1 MNRFLGNLTK
11 TLLPLI
17 VVSAVLL
24 LIDRGSQKQKHVR
37 ELALVMY
44 NDSPLSELSRR
55 GIEEGLTALGWE
67 EDRDYRLDV
76 HNAQGDISTLNLI
89 IDGLISNKPA
99 LVFVVSTP
107 SLQAV
112 VRKIREIPVVFTSVA
127 DPVLAG
133 AGKSFGDHL
142 PNVTGISTMGDY
154 RGMAE
159 LIRIVLPGVQRV
171 ATLFSPGESNS
182 VNNLSEFRKYTGMD
196 GIDLLAIP
204 VNATTEVADAA
215 LSMVSANPDLVCQII
230 DNLTASSF
238 SNIVRVC
245 EEKKIPVFGF
255 VSEQAEKGAVLV
267 LSRDYVQ
274 AGKDAVRMA
283 ERIFNGEPPSDIPFE
298 FVSRTEIILN
308 RRAANRYHIR
318 LPDTLAN
325 GEKIKVIN

>member
-1 MNRFLGNLTK
+1 M
-11 TLLPLI
+11 I
-17 VVSAVLL
+17 VSSILL
-24 LIDRGSQKQKHVR
+24 LIDRESQKQKHVR

-44 NDSPLSELSRR
+44 NDSPLSELSRQ

-67 EDRDYRLDV
+67 TEKDYRLGI

-89 IDGLISNKPA
+89 IDGLINDKPD

-127 DPVLAG
+127 DPVKAG
-133 AGKSFGDHL
+133 AGKSFEDHL
-142 PNVTGISTMGDY
+142 PNVTGISTLGDY

-159 LIRIVLPGVQRV
+159 IIRNILPEVQKV
-171 ATLFSPGESNS
+171 ATLFSPGEANS
-182 VNNLSEFRKYTGMD
+182 VNNLSEFRKYTEKA
-196 GIDLLAIP
+196 GIELLAIP
-204 VNATTEVADAA
+204 VNATTEVADAT
-215 LSMVSANPDLVCQII
+215 LSMVSAKPGVVCQII

-245 EEKKIPVFGF
+245 DEKEIPVFGF

-283 ERIFNGEPPSDIPFE
+283 DRIFRGESADDIPFE
-298 FVSRTEIILN
+298 FVSRTAIILN
-308 RRAANRYHIR
+308 KSAATRYQIT
-318 LPDTLAN
+318 LPDTLVH
-325 GEKIKVIN
+325 GERTNVID

>member
-1 MNRFLGNLTK
+1 MNRFLGNLIK

-17 VVSAVLL
+17 VASSFLL
-24 LIDRGSQKQKHVR
+24 LIDRGSQKQKVLR

-44 NDSPLSELSRR
+44 NDSPLSELSHQ
-55 GIEEGLTALGWE
+55 GIEEGLTDLGWE
-67 EDRDYRLDV
+67 KERDYRLGI

-89 IDGLISNKPA
+89 IDGLISDKPS

-112 VRKIREIPVVFTSVA
+112 VRKIRELPVVFTTVA

-133 AGKSFGDHL
+133 AGKSFEEHL
-142 PNVTGISTMGDY
+142 PNVTGISTLGDY

-159 LIRIVLPGVQRV
+159 LIRSVLPGVRKV
-171 ATLFSPGESNS
+171 ATLFSPGEANS
-182 VNNLSEFRKYTGMD
+182 VKNLSEFRKYAEKA

-204 VNATTEVADAA
+204 VNTTAEVADAA
-215 LSMVSANPDLVCQII
+215 LSMVSAKPDLVCQII

-238 SNIVRVC
+238 SNIVMVC
-245 EEKKIPVFGF
+245 DENKIPVFGF

-283 ERIFNGEPPSDIPFE
+283 ERIFTGESAADIPFE

-308 RRAANRYHIR
+308 RGAANRYQIR
-318 LPDTLAN
+318 IPDTLVN
-325 GEKIKVIN
+325 GNNIKVIN